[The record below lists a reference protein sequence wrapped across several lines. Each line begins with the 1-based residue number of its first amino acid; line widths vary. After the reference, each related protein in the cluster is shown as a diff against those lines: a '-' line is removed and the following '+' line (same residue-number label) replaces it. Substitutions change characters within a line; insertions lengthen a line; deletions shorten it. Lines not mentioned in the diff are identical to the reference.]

1 MTMVHVQLRPTE
13 FGTCGPQKSRMAVF
27 RINVTLLQGF
37 AFSLGNIADCKEV
50 QSVQNFGELQRSIS
64 GLTHC
69 DPSAIGRARVSTLA
83 QKNGRSN
90 LSIVPDRNELQSS
103 WSFLGSLRG

>member
-50 QSVQNFGELQRSIS
+50 QSVQNFGRTT
-64 GLTHC
+64 GL
-69 DPSAIGRARVSTLA
+69 ASTD
-83 QKNGRSN
+83 QPR
-90 LSIVPDRNELQSS
+90 
-103 WSFLGSLRG
+103 

>member
-50 QSVQNFGELQRSIS
+50 QSVQNFGELQVAKAY
-64 GLTHC
+64 C
-69 DPSAIGRARVSTLA
+69 NA
-83 QKNGRSN
+83 SN
-90 LSIVPDRNELQSS
+90 LLVV
-103 WSFLGSLRG
+103 LGTF